1 MLSYIEFLRDY
12 INIPAKVIV
21 AFVAGLLI
29 MQAIGEVIEL
39 TGKAAPGFM
48 KLRKRWKEKKAQEE
62 KDRNTIA
69 SAVDALNKNNILM
82 EEIQAHYS
90 ADNIAK
96 RDEWMKSVNRE
107 LEENSNRWKEL
118 SEKLDRNNADTLI
131 LKIESMRSAIL
142 SLAQRAFDPT
152 IPITHEEFKRVFRIH
167 EEYQDIIDR
176 EHLKNGEVEAA
187 MMVVNEGYRERLKTH
202 NFIEDMRGYHGKT
215 NE

>member
-167 EEYQDIIDR
+167 EEYQDIIER

-187 MMVVNEGYRERLKTH
+187 MMVVNEG
-202 NFIEDMRGYHGKT
+202 
-215 NE
+215 